1 MQKLFHSFE
10 CKGCLLIDIEVECLL
25 IGIEVEV
32 KKNVYKNISDDGTCK
47 HAVRDCSSTPFIHD
61 WT

>member
-47 HAVRDCSSTPFIHD
+47 HAVRDCS
-61 WT
+61 